1 MNLPLLYLNIPV
13 VMLVFLCEAWVA
25 QRMYRM
31 SAVERR
37 VVWGGLYTAKTF
49 YAWCCTFV
57 LSSFGCTSSFVLF
70 VTLEPPDVF
79 SVFLFV
85 CLNVCYVALNF
96 GILRER
102 KQIVVQC
109 LDINCAILL
118 ALFLYTLLVF
128 RVNAGASN
136 AALLVGTHVC
146 NAVALFHVLV
156 MERVIWYRGW
166 VLQMQD
172 SYVEEFI

>member
-13 VMLVFLCEAWVA
+13 VILVFLAEAWLA

-37 VVWGGLYTAKTF
+37 VVWGGLYTPKSF
-49 YAWCCTFV
+49 YTWCCTFV
-57 LSSFGCTSSFVLF
+57 LSSFGFTSSFVLF

-79 SVFLFV
+79 SIFIFV

-96 GILRER
+96 GILCER
-102 KQIVVQC
+102 KQVVVQC
-109 LDINCAILL
+109 LDISVAIVL
-118 ALFLYTLLVF
+118 ALFVYTLLVF
-128 RVNAGASN
+128 RVDSGASN

-156 MERVIWYRGW
+156 MDRVIWYGGW
-166 VLQMQD
+166 VLEMQD
-172 SYVEEFI
+172 SYVEAFI